1 MLYNYNKQKMKK
13 INLLL
18 LAFSA
23 ILLTVACDNNSLR
36 KTKSGLMYKII
47 SDQKNPVVKK
57 GQFLKISYTQK
68 LRDSV
73 LYASTPTTPAYVRID
88 TAGSDSYSPVE
99 VFPLLRKGDSAIIVQ
114 LGDSIQRRSG
124 QTLPPFIKKKD
135 KLYLTLRVLD
145 VFDTE
150 DQVTADRTVAMK
162 SVHEQESKDLEDYL
176 AKNNIMTQKTAK
188 GTYVHIDSVGTGMAI
203 DSGKQVFV
211 RYTGK
216 SFPSLRVFETNMTGP
231 GKDPIKFIVGK
242 KQIIAG
248 WDDGLRLF
256 KKGGKGT
263 LYIPAFLAY
272 DQTPGPSRKPNENLI
287 FDIEVVD
294 VKDAPK
300 EEDKPMMPNMPR
312 GMPRM
317 PVHK

>member
-1 MLYNYNKQKMKK
+1 MHYNYNKQKMKK

-23 ILLTVACDNNSLR
+23 ILLTVACDNHSLK

-47 SDQKNPVVKK
+47 SDEKNPVVKK
-57 GQFLKISYTQK
+57 GQYLKISYTQK

-73 LYASTPTTPAYVRID
+73 LYASTPSTPAYVRID
-88 TAGSDSYSPVE
+88 SGGTDSYSPVE

-145 VFDTE
+145 IFDTE

-162 SVHEQESKDLEDYL
+162 SIHEQESKDIEDYL
-176 AKNNIMTQKTAK
+176 AKNNIKTQKTAK
-188 GTYVHIDSVGTGMAI
+188 GTYVQIDSVGTGMAI

-216 SFPSLRVFETNMTGP
+216 SFPSLRVFETNMSGP

-272 DQTPGPSRKPNENLI
+272 DQTPGPGRKPNENLI

-312 GMPRM
+312 GMQRM